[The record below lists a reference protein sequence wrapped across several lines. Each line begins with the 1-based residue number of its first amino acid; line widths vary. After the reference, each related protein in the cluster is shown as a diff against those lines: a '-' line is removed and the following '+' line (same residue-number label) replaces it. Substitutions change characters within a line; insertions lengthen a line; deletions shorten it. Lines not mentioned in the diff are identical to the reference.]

1 LIIKQL
7 SLYSDKIVDL
17 YNFYTGKLGFRGK
30 LSDSQFVLK
39 TANDAEITFHKSE
52 KSNYYH
58 FAFNIPTNKVYEAHR
73 WLENRVE
80 VLPEPETGNEI
91 IHFVDWNAHA
101 VYFKDPAGNIV
112 EFIARHELDNTSTH
126 HFSIRDVL
134 SISEIGVPSN
144 NVLEN
149 FEKLHDQLWL
159 QRYSGDFEKFCAA
172 GDEEGLIILTNMDRD
187 WFPTDTKSKSF
198 PFEAD
203 LEHLQKKSR
212 ISYQAGDL
220 DVILSQ

>member
-1 LIIKQL
+1 MIIKQL
-7 SLYSDKIVDL
+7 SLYSNKIDEL

-30 LSDSQFVLK
+30 LNDSQFVLS
-39 TANDAEITFHKSE
+39 TANDAEIIFHKAKE
-52 KSNYYH
+52 PYHYH
-58 FAFNIPTNKVYEAHR
+58 FAFNIPTNKVYEAHK
-73 WLENRVE
+73 WLTKRVNL
-80 VLPEPETGNEI
+80 LPEQETGNEI

-101 VYFKDPAGNIV
+101 VYFKDPADNIV

-172 GDEEGLIILTNMDRD
+172 GDEEGLVILTNMDRN
-187 WFPTDTKSKSF
+187 WYPTDIKSKSC

-203 LEHLQKKSR
+203 LEHLQKKTK
-212 ISYQAGDL
+212 ISYQKGDL
-220 DVILSQ
+220 NVIGSQ